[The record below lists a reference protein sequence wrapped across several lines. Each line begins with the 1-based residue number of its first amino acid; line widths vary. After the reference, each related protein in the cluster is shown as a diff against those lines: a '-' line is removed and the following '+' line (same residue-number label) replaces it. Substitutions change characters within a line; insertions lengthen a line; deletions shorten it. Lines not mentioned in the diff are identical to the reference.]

1 MNNFFFLFRTYKKR
15 IQLQHK
21 GYFGSK
27 NARFIFQV
35 KKINL
40 KLSYKFTI
48 SLKVKIPLENTT
60 TCEGD
65 EFGII
70 NERFNEVAKVKIIN
84 IDLNPF

>member
-1 MNNFFFLFRTYKKR
+1 LWLEKCSIYISSKK
-15 IQLQHK
+15 
-21 GYFGSK
+21 
-27 NARFIFQV
+27 
-35 KKINL
+35 KKNL

-70 NERFNEVAKVKIIN
+70 NERFNEVAKGKIIN